1 MTTTDLF
8 TIQTSGPTMTIE
20 VHGPVSS
27 LASDEA
33 LRDLDRIL
41 ERVQSADV
49 HDVVIDF
56 QQSPYFGSCMLEAL
70 RQIWNK
76 VHRRGGRLV
85 LCNLSPVGQ
94 EIIHLAKFDQ
104 LWPVVATREDAVG
117 QLESMS

>member
-33 LRDLDRIL
+33 LKNLDRVLDRIQT
-41 ERVQSADV
+41 EDIR
-49 HDVVIDF
+49 DVVIDF
-56 QQSPYFGSCMLEAL
+56 QQSPYFGSCMLETL
-70 RQIWNK
+70 RQIWND

-94 EIIHLAKFDQ
+94 EIIHIAKFDQ
-104 LWPVVATREDAVG
+104 LWPVVATREDADQ
-117 QLESMS
+117 QLETMC